1 MISAAEM
8 GLEKRRDRLCGL
20 SGSAGAAGRRGA
32 PAYDVEVVL
41 LHDRQEEPACLVA
54 AAERLAAEGS
64 VLVAKEIPP
73 QVKWRR
79 LMRLRE
85 GRLEAVE

>member
-1 MISAAEM
+1 M
-8 GLEKRRDRLCGL
+8 
-20 SGSAGAAGRRGA
+20 
-32 PAYDVEVVL
+32 
-41 LHDRQEEPACLVA
+41 A